1 MICFYNNLLF
11 FLSPPLSLLLEWERD
26 KKQKKFTHSVVFI
39 LCIILFIIVFC
50 FVYFLSHYLRKWV
63 DPITL
68 WNFLL
73 FFLLLLVEHVCGEH
87 MLYTHTHIAYID
99 WTICANRRA
108 QLAAAAAA
116 TRASSALRRI
126 FAMKNRLLLVVLLA
140 IPAAEQAVAAKR
152 GRGAGLH
159 DLIVIIDKVS
169 TCSHS
174 LCLSL
179 PSHAL
184 SVSHAG
190 LFEHPLPHLLS
201 VFQNV
206 PRHSLRTFLQFRFLR
221 LTTTMTARQL
231 CLSFSL
237 DTL

>member
-11 FLSPPLSLLLEWERD
+11 SLPSLSLLLEWERD
-26 KKQKKFTHSVVFI
+26 KKQKKFTHFVVFI

-73 FFLLLLVEHVCGEH
+73 FFLLLLLEHVCGEH

-108 QLAAAAAA
+108 QPAAAAAA

-126 FAMKNRLLLVVLLA
+126 FARRIVFCLLFYSLFQQQNKQSL
-140 IPAAEQAVAAKR
+140 QK
-152 GRGAGLH
+152 GGGA
-159 DLIVIIDKVS
+159 S
-169 TCSHS
+169 RAC
-174 LCLSL
+174 
-179 PSHAL
+179 
-184 SVSHAG
+184 
-190 LFEHPLPHLLS
+190 
-201 VFQNV
+201 
-206 PRHSLRTFLQFRFLR
+206 
-221 LTTTMTARQL
+221 MTWL
-231 CLSFSL
+231 WL
-237 DTL
+237 